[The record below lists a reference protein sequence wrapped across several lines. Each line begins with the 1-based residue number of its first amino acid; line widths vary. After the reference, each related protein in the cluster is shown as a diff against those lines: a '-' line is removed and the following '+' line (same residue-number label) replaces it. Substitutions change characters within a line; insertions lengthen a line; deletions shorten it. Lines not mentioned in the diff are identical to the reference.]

1 MARYVDNSPNK
12 DRRNVFIRRLSSG
25 LPRERRRITPPKEK
39 NNMSVKLKPLNQ
51 QIIVIT
57 GATSGIGLVTAR
69 LAARRGARLVLNAR
83 SESDLRQLTDEIKQ
97 AGGEATYVAADVADE
112 AALQTVA
119 DEAVKHFGGFDTWVN
134 NAGVS
139 IYGRLREVATE
150 DQRQLFE
157 TNFWGVVNG
166 SRIAAKHLGQRVNG
180 WGGAIVNIG
189 SALSDRAIPLQGMYC
204 ASKHAVKGFTE
215 ALRIELEEE
224 GAPIS
229 VSPVKP
235 AALDTPYKDH
245 AKNYLP
251 NEPENPPPV
260 YAPDVAAEAILHCAQ
275 HPVRDV
281 FAGGG
286 GKMISVAGNLM
297 PRWLDKLMETAVFK
311 MQQSDRPERNRTRHS
326 LYEPQGDA
334 TNGSTTNQTTIHSI
348 NNLQERGGY
357 SGHVAESSVYTKASL
372 HPLTTAAL
380 LAVATLSVAGLV
392 RSELKRKPR
401 RGISRWWS

>member
-1 MARYVDNSPNK
+1 
-12 DRRNVFIRRLSSG
+12 
-25 LPRERRRITPPKEK
+25 
-39 NNMSVKLKPLNQ
+39 MSVKLKPLNEQ
-51 QIIVIT
+51 TIVIT
-57 GATSGIGLVTAR
+57 GATSGIGLV
-69 LAARRGARLVLNAR
+69 AARMAAQRGARLVLNAR
-83 SESDLRQLTDEIKQ
+83 SEPDLRQLTDEIKQ
-97 AGGEATYVAADVADE
+97 AGGHAIYVAADVADE
-112 AALQTVA
+112 TALQTVA
-119 DEAVKHFGGFDTWVN
+119 DAAVKHFGGFDTWVN

-139 IYGRLREVATE
+139 IYGRLHEVSTE

-166 SRIAAKHLGQRVNG
+166 SRIAAKHLRDRSNG
-180 WGGAIVNIG
+180 FGGAIVNVG

-204 ASKHAVKGFTE
+204 ASKHAVKGFTD

-229 VSPVKP
+229 VSLIKP
-235 AALDTPYKDH
+235 AALDTPYKQH

-275 HPVRDV
+275 HSVRDV

-297 PRWLDKLMETAVFK
+297 PRWLDKLMELAVFK
-311 MQQSDRPERNRTRHS
+311 MQQSDRPERNRDRHS
-326 LYEPQGDA
+326 LYEPQSN
-334 TNGSTTNQTTIHSI
+334 TSNGSATSQTTIHSI

-357 SGHVAESSVYTKASL
+357 GGHVAESSVYTKASL
-372 HPLTTAAL
+372 YPVTTAAL
-380 LAVATLSVAGLV
+380 SAGATLAVAALARTA
-392 RSELKRKPR
+392 LKRKPR
-401 RGISRWWS
+401 RGISRLWS